1 MSNTQNAAAESAAVR
16 EKTNQEALKKI
27 VFTGV
32 FAAITFVVFTYL
44 SIPIPTVGGGKV
56 TVHLGNAFVV
66 LGALILG
73 SMYGGIG
80 GALGLTIADLIDP
93 MYIAQSPLTFAVKLV
108 MGIIVG
114 LIAHKAGHISTQTD
128 RKKILFWV
136 IVAVVVGMA
145 YNSVVDPVA
154 RYFYKLL
161 ILGKPAATLS
171 LSINVVVTL
180 INSVVSAVLTVVLY
194 MALRAP
200 LKKLGML
207 FEI

>member
-73 SMYGGIG
+73 SMYGGVG

-194 MALRAP
+194 MALRTP

>member
-1 MSNTQNAAAESAAVR
+1 MSNTQNAAAEPAAVR
-16 EKTNQEALKKI
+16 EKTNQEELKKI

-73 SMYGGIG
+73 SMYGGVG